1 LQKDNLIIANISS
14 TTFSKSDIQFVYEAL
29 RDRVIHPDGKF
40 DNAGRWYPSEA
51 EDCGVS
57 RVICTPS
64 RAYPYS
70 YMIACRTRKHVAKLA
85 EQSPALFERHLAE
98 ACRRAAERK
107 AS

>member
-1 LQKDNLIIANISS
+1 MNATTSP

-51 EDCGVS
+51 EDCGIS
-57 RVICTPS
+57 RVIRTPS

-70 YMIACRTRKHVAKLA
+70 YLVACRTRKHVTQLA
-85 EQSPALFERHLAE
+85 AQSPALFERHLAE
-98 ACRRAAERK
+98 ARRVAALA